1 MDAPLHWRESL
12 TEDIQQLG
20 YEMSALDPCIMKLYD
35 KNHKKLLGAIA
46 VEVDDPFTVGHEEH
60 RQQMNKLRQKY
71 TFGKYVQPQQEPDG
85 CAFNGRRIRQTSNGG
100 FLIDMQKFVEERL
113 RPVILDKGRKSDR
126 KAAAN
131 EKEISMARAT
141 CGALNWLS
149 REGRPDA
156 AGPSSLMA
164 SKLTKVTIE
173 DIIQLNEAV
182 AELKEK
188 ASLSLQIQPLKKM
201 RMSVVTDASFANN
214 GFHSQGGH
222 LVLAHE
228 RGLQDGLQATTNIV
242 AWRSGKLQRVV
253 NSTLAAETQ
262 SLSRRLAE
270 LMWVMVLVQE
280 TQDGKFNV
288 KAWRQR
294 VEAELMVMSSE
305 LTEGA
310 LKESLAVLYIV
321 CPKTLWAAKT
331 GGPP

>member
-1 MDAPLHWRESL
+1 ML
-12 TEDIQQLG
+12 
-20 YEMSALDPCIMKLYD
+20 
-35 KNHKKLLGAIA
+35 AI
-46 VEVDDPFTVGHEEH
+46 EVDDILACGKGEFLEKMKT
-60 RQQMNKLRQKY
+60 LREKF
-71 TFGKYVQPQQEPDG
+71 TFGKWVNLSQEEKGASFNERRLRQRADG
-85 CAFNGRRIRQTSNGG
+85 TL
-100 FLIDMQKFVEERL
+100 LIDMQKFVEERL

-280 TQDGKFNV
+280 IQDGKFNV